1 MDIFNTS
8 HVRVHYFAVD
18 FCFLLIPVL
27 FTVIFIR
34 AHSCTALTLSSK
46 LPLLQSNQLG
56 NYLVFIRI
64 FTICRYLGRCF
75 CLVGTNGRLLQ
86 ITQNNTRRKQQV
98 TKVDQSNPINNVHVL
113 PRRWLIEDN
122 TVGVLFR
129 NADSASTLTSFY

>member
-1 MDIFNTS
+1 MFNTC
-8 HVRVHYFAVD
+8 HVRVQYFAVD
-18 FCFLLIPVL
+18 FCFLLNPVL
-27 FTVIFIR
+27 FSVIFIR

-86 ITQNNTRRKQQV
+86 ITQNNTRRKQRHTV
-98 TKVDQSNPINNVHVL
+98 AKVDQSNPINIFHVFHVL
-113 PRRWLIEDN
+113 TQSTYFSEML
-122 TVGVLFR
+122 TVHR
-129 NADSASTLTSFY
+129 H